1 MYGFYLR
8 SDYLVTQI
16 FLEPSESVWCMWY
29 VSLQP
34 SPGVLSC
41 PVAVGSQHQVYLLF
55 WSLQYHLRSSC
66 REKLFFKLV
75 CFVSEGEI
83 CSFS

>member
-1 MYGFYLR
+1 M
-8 SDYLVTQI
+8 
-16 FLEPSESVWCMWY
+16 SESVWCMWS
-29 VSLQP
+29 VSPQP
-34 SPGVLSC
+34 SLGVLSC
-41 PVAVGSQHQVYLLF
+41 PVAVGYQHQVYLFF

-83 CSFS
+83 WSFS